1 MTIQNRL
8 KVISLLPILTMM
20 GLAGYMLFNT
30 YMLFNIYNPYDLIAI
45 IVSVLVIIFGFISI
59 AYGYSTARKEL
70 ENANELH
77 KLFDDATKDMPSEEI
92 EDSSSLHLDTYE
104 GTQDAY
110 NKLKKFIE
118 SAKNDKHIALEA
130 NLSKSLFL
138 ANMSHEIRTP
148 LNGIV
153 GFTEL
158 LKSTNI
164 DDEQQEFISIIEK
177 SSENLLAIINN
188 ILDLSKIESNKIDL
202 ENIIFDTLEELENT
216 VETYAVSAA
225 DKNIELN
232 FYIDPNISSKL
243 KGDPTKIKEII
254 INLLSNAIKFTNS
267 HGEINVEISKINSEL
282 HDNIVA
288 STLLIK
294 VQDSGIGMTKE
305 QQEHVF
311 EAFSQADIS
320 VTRKYGGT
328 GLGLTIAN
336 QFANLMGGKLEVESA
351 KDRGTT
357 FILTLPI
364 EEIMIENSHLENA
377 YASSMVALYESD
389 NVPSKLNDYIKNYL
403 DFFGA
408 KTKIFETMDE
418 LELIKEKNQCK
429 FSLIDFDKA
438 EADILDSLAKA
449 DKTKLIIMSKVTN
462 REKLQQLGLSNQ
474 NILFKPITL
483 SKIKESLDRGDD
495 QSMTKLPTV
504 ISHKM
509 RFDAKILVAEDN
521 NINQK
526 LITRI
531 LSDYGLKADVAN
543 NGLEAFEK
551 RRNNHTYDLIFMD
564 IQMPVM
570 DGVEA
575 TKEILEYEEDDNIP
589 HIPIIALTANAL
601 KGDRERFL
609 SEGMDEYIT
618 KPLEATELLYILNKF
633 LHHKMIPADTGLEST
648 SESTNLEKVEC
659 IVNTDDKVNCATDV
673 LIAGSIDLENKVI
686 SKAAQNMGYT
696 VTVSNDFELISDA
709 LKNGAFGI
717 VITDDET
724 IDKLDTNIDGNIK
737 VITKNI
743 ITELQNIK
751 G

>member
-1 MTIQNRL
+1 MIIHNRL
-8 KVISLLPILTMM
+8 RLISLLPTLTMI
-20 GLAGYMLFNT
+20 GLASYVLYITF
-30 YMLFNIYNPYDLIAI
+30 LQFNIYNPQDLIITLVAM
-45 IVSVLVIIFGFISI
+45 LVIILGII
-59 AYGYSTARKEL
+59 LLVYGYSTAHQEL
-70 ENANELH
+70 LNMNKLH
-77 KLFDDATKDMPSEEI
+77 ELFDTATRDLSDAEAI
-92 EDSSSLHLDTYE
+92 ENTGIKIGTYE
-104 GTQDAY
+104 GTNEAY
-110 NKLKKFIE
+110 SKLSHFIE
-118 SAKNDKHIALEA
+118 NAKNDKHIALEA

-164 DDEQQEFISIIEK
+164 DEEQLEFISIIEK

-188 ILDLSKIESNKIDL
+188 ILDLSKIESNKIDI
-202 ENIIFDTLEELENT
+202 ENIIFDTHEEFDST

-232 FYIDPNISSKL
+232 FYIDPKISPKL

-267 HGEINVEISKINSEL
+267 HGEINVEVTKIEQEL
-282 HDNIVA
+282 DDNITT
-288 STLLIK
+288 STILIK
-294 VQDSGIGMTKE
+294 VQDNGIGMTKE

-328 GLGLTIAN
+328 GLGLTISN
-336 QFANLMGGKLEVESA
+336 QFAQLMGGKLEVESA

-357 FILTLPI
+357 FYLTLPI
-364 EEIMIENSHLENA
+364 EEIMIESTNLEDA
-377 YASSMVALYESD
+377 YTSILVGLYESE
-389 NVPSKLNDYIKNYL
+389 NASSKLAGYIKNYL
-403 DFFGA
+403 DFFGT
-408 KTKIFETMDE
+408 KTKIFESMDE
-418 LELIKEKNQCK
+418 YKLIAEKSHCK
-429 FSLIDFDKA
+429 FCLIDFDKA
-438 EADILDSLAKA
+438 EADVIDSLVKA
-449 DKTKLIIMSKVTN
+449 DKTKLIVMSQVTN
-462 REKLQQLGLSNQ
+462 RDKLLQLGLSNQ

-483 SKIKESLDRGDD
+483 SKIKESLDRESEEDTAKKP
-495 QSMTKLPTV
+495 MI

-509 RFDAKILVAEDN
+509 RFDAKVLVAEDN
-521 NINQK
+521 AINQK

-531 LSDYGLKADVAN
+531 LSDYGLKTDVAS

-575 TKEILEYEEDDNIP
+575 TKEILEYEEDDGVP
-589 HIPIIALTANAL
+589 HIPIVALTANAL

-618 KPLEATELLYILNKF
+618 KPIESTELLYILNKF
-633 LHHKMIPADTGLEST
+633 LHHKIT
-648 SESTNLEKVEC
+648 TNLEKDGTVVDANSKTGSTSD
-659 IVNTDDKVNCATDV
+659 I
-673 LIAGSIDLENKVI
+673 LIANLIDLENKII
-686 SKAAQNMGYT
+686 SKVATNMGYT
-696 VTVSNDFELISDA
+696 VTVSSDSEQLLDA
-709 LKNGAFGI
+709 LKNGTFGI
-717 VITDDET
+717 VVTDDKT
-724 IDKLDTNIDGNIK
+724 IGGIDANINNNVVVITENVIAELKNIK
-737 VITKNI
+737 R
-743 ITELQNIK
+743 
-751 G
+751 

>member
-1 MTIQNRL
+1 MLIQNRL
-8 KVISLLPILTMM
+8 KVISLLPTLIMTS
-20 GLAGYMLFNT
+20 LAGYILFDT
-30 YMLFNIYNPYDLIAI
+30 YMIFDPNNYAHLILA
-45 IVSVLVIIFGFISI
+45 VLSTVIVIIGLLLMP
-59 AYGYSTARKEL
+59 YGYHTAQQEL
-70 ENANELH
+70 ENTNELQ
-77 KLFDDATKDMPSEEI
+77 KIFTDAIKDMSQEELEENTI
-92 EDSSSLHLDTYE
+92 LNLNTYE
-104 GTQDAY
+104 GTHDAY
-110 NKLKKFIE
+110 DKIKKFIE

-158 LKSTNI
+158 LKSTNT

-188 ILDLSKIESNKIDL
+188 ILDLSKIESNKIDI
-202 ENIIFDTLEELENT
+202 ENIIFDTLEEFENT

-282 HDNIVA
+282 HDNIA
-288 STLLIK
+288 TSTLLIK

-389 NVPSKLNDYIKNYL
+389 NIPSKLNDYIKNYL

-438 EADILDSLAKA
+438 EADIIDSLAKV
-449 DKTKLIIMSKVTN
+449 DKTKLIVMSKVTN

-483 SKIKESLDRGDD
+483 SKIKESLDRDD
-495 QSMTKLPTV
+495 DKSITELPIV

-509 RFDAKILVAEDN
+509 RFDAKILVVEDN
-521 NINQK
+521 IINQK

-589 HIPIIALTANAL
+589 HIPIVALTANAL

-633 LHHKMIPADTGLEST
+633 LHHKMIPADTGLELT
-648 SESTNLEKVEC
+648 SESTNFEKVES
-659 IVNTDDKVNCATDV
+659 IVDTDDKANYATDI
-673 LIAGSIDLENKVI
+673 LIAGSIDLVNKVI

-717 VITDDET
+717 VVTDDET
-724 IDKLDTNIDGNIK
+724 IDKLDANIDGNVK

-743 ITELQNIK
+743 VTELQNIK

>member
-1 MTIQNRL
+1 MIIQNRL
-8 KVISLLPILTMM
+8 RLISLLPTLTMI
-20 GLAGYMLFNT
+20 GLASYALYITF
-30 YMLFNIYNPYDLIAI
+30 LQFNIYNPQDLII
-45 IVSVLVIIFGFISI
+45 TFVGMLVIILGII
-59 AYGYSTARKEL
+59 LLIYGYSTAHQEL
-70 ENANELH
+70 LNINKLHEL
-77 KLFDDATKDMPSEEI
+77 FNTATKDLSNPEAVENSNI
-92 EDSSSLHLDTYE
+92 KIGTYE
-104 GTQDAY
+104 GTNEAY
-110 NKLKKFIE
+110 SKLSYFIE
-118 SAKNDKHIALEA
+118 NAKNDKHIALEA

-164 DDEQQEFISIIEK
+164 DEEQREFISIIEK

-188 ILDLSKIESNKIDL
+188 ILDLSKIESNKVDI
-202 ENIIFDTLEELENT
+202 ENIIFDTHEEFDST

-232 FYIDPNISSKL
+232 FYIDPKISSKL

-267 HGEINVEISKINSEL
+267 HGEINVEVTKIEQEI
-282 HDNIVA
+282 DNNIA
-288 STLLIK
+288 TSTLLIK
-294 VQDSGIGMTKE
+294 VQDNGIGMTKE

-328 GLGLTIAN
+328 GLGLTISS

-357 FILTLPI
+357 FYLTLPI
-364 EEIMIENSHLENA
+364 EEIMIESANLEDA
-377 YASSMVALYESD
+377 YTSILVGLYESE
-389 NVPSKLNDYIKNYL
+389 NAPSKLAGYIKNYL
-403 DFFGA
+403 DFYGT
-408 KTKIFETMDE
+408 KTKIFESIDE
-418 LELIKEKNQCK
+418 YKLIVEKSQCK
-429 FSLIDFDKA
+429 FCLIDFDKS
-438 EADILDSLAKA
+438 ESDIIDSLVKA
-449 DKTKLIIMSKVTN
+449 DKTKLIVMSQVTN
-462 REKLQQLGLSNQ
+462 REKLLQLGLSNQ

-483 SKIKESLDRGDD
+483 SKIKESLDRE
-495 QSMTKLPTV
+495 SEENTAKKPMI

-509 RFDAKILVAEDN
+509 RFDANVLIAEDN
-521 NINQK
+521 VINQK

-551 RRNNHTYDLIFMD
+551 RRNNHSYDLIFMD

-575 TKEILEYEEDDNIP
+575 TKEILEYEEDDGTP
-589 HIPIIALTANAL
+589 HIPIVALTANAL

-618 KPLEATELLYILNKF
+618 KPIESTELLYILNKF
-633 LHHKMIPADTGLEST
+633 LHHKIITNIEKADTVVDVNSKTGGT
-648 SESTNLEKVEC
+648 SDILISNLM
-659 IVNTDDKVNCATDV
+659 
-673 LIAGSIDLENKVI
+673 DLEIRVI

-709 LKNGAFGI
+709 LKNGTFGI
-717 VITDDET
+717 VVTNEET
-724 IDKLDTNIDGNIK
+724 IKKLDIEINSNVDVITTNVIAELKNIK
-737 VITKNI
+737 R
-743 ITELQNIK
+743 
-751 G
+751 